1 MGASLA
7 LHALIV
13 TRLIRPTETP
23 PPVPPPPLV
32 WFDAPPPPVEPPPTQ
47 RTTTAPRP
55 PRRVKPVERTG
66 EPTGQVDQPSA
77 PLAHTDGPPLAT
89 DTPRALSLVPR
100 PALDSDTISTTEQT
114 VVTERVAGWAKSDVV
129 AARTSSGLISPAYE
143 PLRHALDRAVLTMPS
158 FIDTD
163 DPAAIGR
170 AVIDGWQP
178 GAERYARTGAA
189 YDEPAGRLE
198 GFERPS
204 EFAAGIAD
212 ARTRNALGFFA
223 AGARLQ
229 EFADGRAGGSLIAEV
244 EVLHA
249 ADGTLRTVRLVQAS
263 GHRGFDDFV
272 LTQART
278 VADALALDGGVRD
291 KPFRSLWRFTG
302 TLTFRRKLGGLKDL
316 TPRAALGSSPCRC
329 SRRSLAWRTT
339 RRPTQRG
346 SVPRW
351 AHVCLAS
358 WAASTR
364 TAARSTSST
373 SPTRGGPAR

>member
-1 MGASLA
+1 M
-7 LHALIV
+7 
-13 TRLIRPTETP
+13 
-23 PPVPPPPLV
+23 
-32 WFDAPPPPVEPPPTQ
+32 
-47 RTTTAPRP
+47 
-55 PRRVKPVERTG
+55 
-66 EPTGQVDQPSA
+66 
-77 PLAHTDGPPLAT
+77 
-89 DTPRALSLVPR
+89 PR

-244 EVLHA
+244 EVVHA
-249 ADGTLRTVRLVQAS
+249 VDGTLRTVRMVQAS

-278 VADALALDGGVRD
+278 VADALKLDGGVRD
-291 KPFRSLWRFTG
+291 NPFRSLWRFTG

-316 TPRAALGSSPCRC
+316 TPRAALGLVTM
-329 SRRSLAWRTT
+329 SLLSALSGVANDTPPDAEGKRAPMGP
-339 RRPTQRG
+339 R
-346 SVPRW
+346 VPGFLGRFDEN
-351 AHVCLAS
+351 
-358 WAASTR
+358 
-364 TAARSTSST
+364 
-373 SPTRGGPAR
+373 GGALDVVDLTNPGWTCKVTLLEAD